1 MTSLAQKI
9 AWALAV
15 VFAITFLIA
24 FIPNP
29 IVGMDALFKT
39 NLGHDLVHLL
49 TAIGFVVVA
58 IMGEKA
64 SVIFM
69 KSFGLIYLAVAILGF
84 VMLGNQPEGH
94 LLGIIHINAAD
105 NFLHLGLAAGIIG
118 IGFFAGSRAS
128 TPQRA

>member
-1 MTSLAQKI
+1 MNSLAQKI
-9 AWALAV
+9 AWTLSG
-15 VFAITFLIA
+15 VFALTFLIA

-29 IVGMDALFKT
+29 IVGSEAVFKT

-58 IMGEKA
+58 VMGEKA

-69 KSFGLIYLAVAILGF
+69 KSFGLVYIGVAILGF
-84 VMLGNQPEGH
+84 VMLGSTQEGH

-105 NFLHLGLAAGIIG
+105 NFLHLGLGAGIMG
-118 IGFFAGSRAS
+118 LGFFSAKSMQQA
-128 TPQRA
+128 